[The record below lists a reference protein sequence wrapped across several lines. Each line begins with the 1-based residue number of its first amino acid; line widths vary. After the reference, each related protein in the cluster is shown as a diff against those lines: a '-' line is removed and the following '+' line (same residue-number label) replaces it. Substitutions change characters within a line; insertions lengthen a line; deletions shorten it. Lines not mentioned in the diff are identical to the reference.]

1 MGTAHI
7 QPNTRHLTESMTAP
21 DWAAM
26 RRAFQ
31 PFTIPLDTV
40 QILRSCVPELAGDP
54 FEIRECAILDAK
66 LKTYLKPTSKKKSSL
81 SACYQL
87 TLREGVTGSIS
98 QRILYIKVFLGGQSR
113 EVLHQITQ
121 NGMSNSDFC
130 HAVLFVPEHDLIL
143 WRFPHDPSLPHL
155 RHLVDLLA
163 VEQYLPVEGLTQ
175 LGVGGRP
182 QVLERHL
189 VNYRPEIRC
198 TNRYTVY
205 DATQDWTGEL
215 FGKTFGDAQG
225 QALYE
230 RLQFFWDRSLADPE
244 AMAIARPLG
253 YSPEINTLWQRGV
266 SGTPLLQTLVPSNYK
281 HYIAAVAKG
290 LASLHTSNV
299 PTLATHSPADHLVEI
314 HKKLTKLSDAIPQLS
329 DLFEDVANA
338 IEHTAPHSS
347 TIPFRPIHWDFHIDQ
362 LLANNGAIVFCDL
375 DELVNGDPLQD
386 LANFVVDLHF
396 RRADH
401 ELVALITKELCRQYG
416 QLVDWPVSAERF
428 AWHTRIQL
436 VNKAYRHYLRFAP
449 DFEGTV
455 EQISRVAQRGFLP

>member
-1 MGTAHI
+1 MRQTFQRFTTPRSAVHI
-7 QPNTRHLTESMTAP
+7 LQ
-21 DWAAM
+21 
-26 RRAFQ
+26 
-31 PFTIPLDTV
+31 
-40 QILRSCVPELAGDP
+40 SCVPELSTDP
-54 FEIRECAILDAK
+54 FKLRDCVILDAK
-66 LKTYLKPTSKKKSSL
+66 LKTYLKPTSRSKSTL
-81 SACYQL
+81 STCYQL
-87 TLREGVTGSIS
+87 TLREGLTGPSFQHI
-98 QRILYIKVFLGGQSR
+98 IYVKVFLDGRSKEAFR
-113 EVLHQITQ
+113 LLTHE
-121 NGMSNSDFC
+121 GMSDSEFHD
-130 HAVLFVPEHDLIL
+130 AVSHVPEYDLIL
-143 WRFPHDPSLPHL
+143 WRFPHDQGLPHL
-155 RHLVDLLA
+155 RQLVDLRA
-163 VEQYLPVEGLTQ
+163 VEQHLPVEGLAQ
-175 LGVGGRP
+175 LGIQGRP
-182 QVLERHL
+182 QVLMRHL

-198 TNRYTVY
+198 TNRYTLH
-205 DATQDWTGEL
+205 DAARDRTEEL
-215 FGKTFGDAQG
+215 FGKSFGDAQG
-225 QALYE
+225 HSLYE
-230 RLQFFWDRSLADPE
+230 RLQYFWSRSLADPQ
-244 AMAIARPLG
+244 AMAIAQPLG
-253 YSPEINTLWQRGV
+253 YSAAINTVWQRGV

-299 PTLATHSPADHLVEI
+299 PILATHSPADHLVEI

-338 IEHTAPHSS
+338 IEQTAPHSS

-401 ELVALITKELCRQYG
+401 ELVALITKELCRQYR

-449 DFEGTV
+449 DFEETV
-455 EQISRVAQRGFLP
+455 EQILQLAQKGFRL